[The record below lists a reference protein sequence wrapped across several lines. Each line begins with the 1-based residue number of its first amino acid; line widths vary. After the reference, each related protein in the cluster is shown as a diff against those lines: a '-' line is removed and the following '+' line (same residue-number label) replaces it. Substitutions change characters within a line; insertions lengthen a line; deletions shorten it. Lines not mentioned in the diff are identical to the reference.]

1 MHQTYL
7 SLKFDEKILNF
18 LNCFKHLAKGLNG
31 QTAKERLDKHY
42 VPWSYMWVGIN
53 TEYRTN
59 FLKKLRKP
67 SYYTMYTDSIQ
78 SCEQLFI
85 DRWLYIQFWKIITN
99 SVQVYKEVTS
109 FADHMLRYIG
119 ARNR

>member
-1 MHQTYL
+1 
-7 SLKFDEKILNF
+7 
-18 LNCFKHLAKGLNG
+18 
-31 QTAKERLDKHY
+31 
-42 VPWSYMWVGIN
+42 MWVGIN

-119 ARNR
+119 AKNR

>member
-31 QTAKERLDKHY
+31 QTAKERLDKCY

-59 FLKKLRKP
+59 FLKK
-67 SYYTMYTDSIQ
+67 
-78 SCEQLFI
+78 
-85 DRWLYIQFWKIITN
+85 N
-99 SVQVYKEVTS
+99 
-109 FADHMLRYIG
+109 
-119 ARNR
+119 

>member
-7 SLKFDEKILNF
+7 SLKFDEKILYF

-31 QTAKERLDKHY
+31 QTAKERLDKCY

-59 FLKKLRKP
+59 FLKKTEKTTLLHNVH
-67 SYYTMYTDSIQ
+67 TDSKQ

-85 DRWLYIQFWKIITN
+85 DRWLYI
-99 SVQVYKEVTS
+99 
-109 FADHMLRYIG
+109 
-119 ARNR
+119 

>member
-7 SLKFDEKILNF
+7 SLKFDEKILNCF
-18 LNCFKHLAKGLNG
+18 NCFKHLATGLNG
-31 QTAKERLDKHY
+31 QTEERLDKYY

-67 SYYTMYTDSIQ
+67 PYYTMYTLTQNNHVS
-78 SCEQLFI
+78 SYL
-85 DRWLYIQFWKIITN
+85 
-99 SVQVYKEVTS
+99 
-109 FADHMLRYIG
+109 
-119 ARNR
+119 